1 LVTLRAFQVFF
12 SQNKHLLTTEGLLDV
27 RIALYEAKIAR
38 EDTGGTLV
46 DDLKEIGNL
55 AMNAGKY
62 QLAIG
67 AFEEVARTDSAYK
80 CLLFGLHY
88 QLKDWAK
95 IEVAVLAVNAPPLAT
110 GQALTPEYLT
120 TLRICY
126 QEMGTSEAVKL
137 NLALSSVN
145 ERR

>member
-1 LVTLRAFQVFF
+1 
-12 SQNKHLLTTEGLLDV
+12 
-27 RIALYEAKIAR
+27 
-38 EDTGGTLV
+38 
-46 DDLKEIGNL
+46 
-55 AMNAGKY
+55 
-62 QLAIG
+62 
-67 AFEEVARTDSAYK
+67 
-80 CLLFGLHY
+80 LFGLHY